1 MQQRFLVQ
9 PNLPYAGL
17 GNMLLVWAR
26 AIVFAE
32 INHLP
37 IQQPNWYTL
46 HIGPWL
52 RQEKCKRY
60 YGSFF
65 HSNGYKSTLSV
76 YLNGL
81 GHPKH
86 FHFNPAIQ
94 PFEAS
99 APPYQASGRHVFV
112 FDTLPPWHDY
122 FQELREFHAII
133 KDKLYNYVRPS
144 VLQAILDQPAP
155 EIGIHIRRGDYQE
168 PKAGDDFRI
177 QRHAYTPL
185 NWYIDTLK
193 RIRQVAGWDV
203 PATIFSD
210 GYATEL
216 QAILELP
223 QVSLSE
229 ETSALSDLLT
239 MSRSRL
245 LVGSCHSSFSSWAS
259 YLGQCPTLWQAGRAD
274 LYEPI
279 FTAEARAKIYE
290 GGFDPSQ
297 DMPELLQR
305 NIQSFWSQ
313 PALEAISGS
322 I

>member
-26 AIVFAE
+26 AVVFAE
-32 INHLP
+32 INRLP
-37 IQQPNWYTL
+37 IQQPNWYNL

-65 HSNGYKSTLSV
+65 HSKGYQSTFSTYV
-76 YLNGL
+76 TGL

-86 FHFNPAIQ
+86 LHFNPAIQ
-94 PFEAS
+94 PLDSSAS
-99 APPYQASGRHVFV
+99 LYQASGRHVFV

-122 FQELREFHAII
+122 FQDLKEFHSIV
-133 KDKLYNYVRPS
+133 KKKLYDYVRPS
-144 VLQAILDQPAP
+144 VLKAILEKPAP

-168 PKAGDDFRI
+168 PKEGDDFRI

-185 NWYIDTLK
+185 NWYVDTLK
-193 RIRQVAGWDV
+193 TIRQVAGWDV
-203 PATIFSD
+203 PTTIFSD
-210 GYATEL
+210 GYSTEL
-216 QAILELP
+216 QEILELP
-223 QVSLSE
+223 QVSLSA

-245 LVGSCHSSFSSWAS
+245 LLGSCHSSFSSWAS

-274 LYEPI
+274 LYAPI
-279 FTAEARAKIYE
+279 FTDEARTIIYE
-290 GGFDPSQ
+290 GGFDPSR
-297 DMPELLQR
+297 DMPELLCR
-305 NIQSFWSQ
+305 NILSFWSK
-313 PALEAISGS
+313 PVLKTTSGS
-322 I
+322 T

>member
-26 AIVFAE
+26 AMVFAE

-65 HSNGYKSTLSV
+65 HSNGYQSALSV

-81 GHPKH
+81 GHQKH
-86 FHFNPAIQ
+86 LHFNPAIQ
-94 PFEAS
+94 PFETS

-122 FQELREFHAII
+122 FQELKEFHTVV
-133 KDKLYNYVRPS
+133 KDKLYDYVRPS
-144 VLQAILDQPAP
+144 VLKAILNQPAP

-185 NWYIDTLK
+185 NWYVETLK

-223 QVSLSE
+223 QVSLSA
-229 ETSALSDLLT
+229 ETSALFDLLT

-279 FTAEARAKIYE
+279 FIAEARTKIYE

-297 DMPELLQR
+297 DMPELLRR
-305 NIQSFWSQ
+305 NIQSFGSQ
-313 PALEAISGS
+313 PALETTSKS